1 MDASETFSLPYIMP
15 SQAQKHVTH
24 NEAIRMIDALLQAAV
39 ESRNTTTPPD
49 EPTLGQ
55 SYIVPEDADDLW
67 TGRVGEIATFQDG
80 AWAYYAAVEGA
91 IRRVIDEDVLV
102 IRRAG
107 VWEPLQAVLLTG
119 VGMFGLNATPD
130 PVNRLALSSPASLF
144 NHEGAG
150 HHLKINKASV
160 PDTASILFQTGFS
173 GRAEFGLTGDDHW
186 HVKVSADGTTW
197 REALTVRSDTGR
209 VGINTPTP
217 TQALEVA
224 GAMKVATGGNA
235 FRLAGDN
242 YVVMDIQSFR
252 ESPSNHAM
260 VIGYAARGT
269 EASPAPCQNGDR
281 MFDFS
286 VRGWNSSAF
295 TTDRAGI
302 QFRATETWSA
312 AANGCD
318 MRFFITQNGSSAM
331 MEALHVAHNGSV
343 RMPAIGT
350 TASAANVFVDSSNSN
365 ALLRSTSSQR
375 YKTGIEPIDPIRTE
389 ALMAVSPVWYRSTA
403 EADDPSWSWYGFIA
417 EEVAAADPRM
427 VHWSYAPEDFEEVEI
442 VLDKSDGN
450 IPASTEIERQLKPDA
465 QKKPEGVA
473 YERFTAHHHL
483 VIRDLMERVAR
494 LEGNK
499 KIA

>member
-1 MDASETFSLPYIMP
+1 MDASETFNLPYIMP

-24 NEAIRMIDALLQAAV
+24 NEAIRMIDALLQSAV
-39 ESRNTTTPPD
+39 ESRSTTTPPV
-49 EPTLGQ
+49 EPAPGQ
-55 SYIVPEDADDLW
+55 SHIVPEDAAGPW
-67 TGRVGEIATFQDG
+67 AGRAGEIATFQDG
-80 AWAYYAAVEGA
+80 AWEFHAATEGA
-91 IRRVIDEDVLV
+91 IRRIIDEDMLV
-102 IRRAG
+102 IHRG
-107 VWEPLQAVLLTG
+107 GEWEPLQGLLLTG
-119 VGMFGLNATPD
+119 VGMFGVNATAD

-150 HHLKINKASV
+150 HQLKINKASAA
-160 PDTASILFQTGFS
+160 DTASILFQTGFS
-173 GRAEFGLTGDDHW
+173 GRAEFGLAGDDHW
-186 HVKVSADGTTW
+186 RVKVSSNGTTW

-209 VGINTPTP
+209 VGINTQAP

-286 VRGWNSSAF
+286 VRGWNTSTF

-302 QFRATETWSA
+302 QFRATETWGA

-318 MRFFITQNGSSAM
+318 MRFLVTRNGTSTM
-331 MEALHVAHNGSV
+331 IEGLHMTDNGSV

-350 TASAANVFVDSSNSN
+350 TASAANAFIDSSSSNS
-365 ALLRSTSSQR
+365 LLRSTSSQR
-375 YKTGIEPIDPIRTE
+375 YKTDIEPIDPARTE

-403 EADDPSWSWYGFIA
+403 EADNPLWSWYGFIA
-417 EEVAAADPRM
+417 EDVAEADPRM
-427 VHWSYAPEDFEEVEI
+427 VHWGYAAEDFEEVEI
-442 VLDKSDGN
+442 VLEEADGET
-450 IPASTEIERQLKPDA
+450 PARTEIERRLKPDA

-483 VIRDLMERVAR
+483 VIRDLMKRVAR
-494 LEGNK
+494 LEAG
-499 KIA
+499 